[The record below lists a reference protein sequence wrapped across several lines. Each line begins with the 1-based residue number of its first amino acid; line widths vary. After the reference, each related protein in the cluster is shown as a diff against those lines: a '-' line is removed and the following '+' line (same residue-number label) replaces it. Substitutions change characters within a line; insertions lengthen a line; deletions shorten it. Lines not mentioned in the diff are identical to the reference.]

1 MVSWLLCPASTVIS
15 PWCQWCT
22 DYEGATV
29 SSSSNYGEGHCIL
42 GQCSPLILVLPNVD
56 KIFSPHIVAVCCP
69 AKMPIIFFVSIFH
82 VSECLLCKW
91 IFRTRRKGKGMWK
104 IKYEFCVIIMV
115 SKEWDAN
122 KGRNIKLSFSNLSLL
137 LPKRYKARGNFKHKN
152 LIVLNVKYDLEGKWS
167 LLAGRQGVECSL
179 KMLSVNV
186 PSNTACTTHRGVSAA
201 KLYVRQD
208 LVACCLWKQNEAPF
222 FPKKC

>member
-1 MVSWLLCPASTVIS
+1 
-15 PWCQWCT
+15 
-22 DYEGATV
+22 
-29 SSSSNYGEGHCIL
+29 
-42 GQCSPLILVLPNVD
+42 
-56 KIFSPHIVAVCCP
+56 
-69 AKMPIIFFVSIFH
+69 MPIIFFVSIFH

-115 SKEWDAN
+115 WKEWDAN

-152 LIVLNVKYDLEGKWS
+152 LIVLNVKYYLEGKWS
-167 LLAGRQGVECSL
+167 FLAGRQGLECSL

>member
-1 MVSWLLCPASTVIS
+1 M
-15 PWCQWCT
+15 
-22 DYEGATV
+22 
-29 SSSSNYGEGHCIL
+29 SSSRNYWEGHCIL

-115 SKEWDAN
+115 WKEWDAN

-137 LPKRYKARGNFKHKN
+137 FPKRYKARGNFKHKN
-152 LIVLNVKYDLEGKWS
+152 LIVLNVKYYLEGKWS

-222 FPKKC
+222 FPKK